1 MVVGTGASPALGS
14 AVEALRQLFDA
25 AACSVALV
33 DDEGA
38 ELAFVAADGAGAAE
52 IVGQSVPVGR
62 GIAGWA
68 AMSGQPIAVSDVQ
81 ADPRFAR
88 DVAESTAYVPRAIL
102 AAPLM
107 GGDGDVLGVLSVLDP
122 SVDQTSDWVLRV
134 LGTGASLVALLV
146 ESGPSTP
153 SGAPGPVGLD
163 ALGRDVLRVVEEW
176 RSGDAD
182 GSAHR

>member
-1 MVVGTGASPALGS
+1 MVVGTGTSPAFGS
-14 AVEALRQLFDA
+14 AVEALRHLFEA
-25 AACSVALV
+25 AACSISLV

-38 ELAFVAADGAGAAE
+38 ELVFVAADGAGAAQ

-88 DVAESTAYVPRAIL
+88 DVAESTSYVPRAIL

-107 GGDGDVLGVLSVLDP
+107 GGAGDVLGVLSVLDP
-122 SVDQTSDWVLRV
+122 GVDETSDWVLRM

-146 ESGPSTP
+146 EAGPST
-153 SGAPGPVGLD
+153 GAEVIRLEV
-163 ALGRDVLRVVEEW
+163 LGRDVLRVVEEW
-176 RSGDAD
+176 RSGGGAG
-182 GSAHR
+182 GSRP

>member
-1 MVVGTGASPALGS
+1 MVVGPGVSPALGS

-33 DDEGA
+33 DVDGA

-88 DVAESTAYVPRAIL
+88 DVAESTAYIPRAIL

-122 SVDQTSDWVLRV
+122 TVDQTSDWVLRV

-146 ESGPSTP
+146 EGGPSA
-153 SGAPGPVGLD
+153 APPEASGLD
-163 ALGRDVLRVVEEW
+163 RLGRDVLRVVEEW
-176 RSGDAD
+176 RSGGAG
-182 GSAHR
+182 GSAQR

>member
-33 DDEGA
+33 DDDGA

-52 IVGQSVPVGR
+52 IVGQTVPVGR

-88 DVAESTAYVPRAIL
+88 DVAESTAYIPRAIL

-122 SVDQTSDWVLRV
+122 TVDQSSDWTLAV
-134 LGTGASLVALLV
+134 LGTLASQVAALVVAIRR
-146 ESGPSTP
+146 
-153 SGAPGPVGLD
+153 APAAAAD
-163 ALGRDVLRVVEEW
+163 ATRLETLGRRVLEAVEEYE
-176 RSGDAD
+176 R
-182 GSAHR
+182 

>member
-1 MVVGTGASPALGS
+1 MVVGTGTSPSLGA
-14 AVEALRQLFDA
+14 AVEALRALFES
-25 AACSVALV
+25 AACSIALV

-38 ELAFVAADGAGAAE
+38 ELVFVAADGAGAAE
-52 IVGQSVPVGR
+52 IVGQAVPVGR

-107 GGDGDVLGVLSVLDP
+107 DADGEVLGVLSVLDP
-122 SVDQTSDWVLRV
+122 VVDETTDWVLRM

-146 ESGPSTP
+146 EAGPSAT
-153 SGAPGPVGLD
+153 AELAGLD
-163 ALGRDVLRVVEEW
+163 LLGRDVLRVVEQW
-176 RSGDAD
+176 RAD
-182 GSAHR
+182 TTGEDLPQ